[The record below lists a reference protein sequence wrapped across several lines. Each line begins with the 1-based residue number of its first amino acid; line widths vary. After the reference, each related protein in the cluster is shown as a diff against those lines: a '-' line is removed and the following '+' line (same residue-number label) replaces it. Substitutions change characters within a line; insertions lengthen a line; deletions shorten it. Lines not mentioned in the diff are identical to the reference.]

1 MDISLHLDN
10 NRHEPLYIQLYQYF
24 REEITLLR
32 IAPATRLPS
41 IRQLSEFLQ
50 VSKTTVQMAYDQL
63 LAEGYVES
71 RERSGYYAAKLE
83 EEAFGSIQSNDKIN
97 SATNDQPVKS
107 HPIDIDFY
115 MSSVDV
121 DHFPYE
127 VWRKYTNLTT
137 SIEPKQLLAYGD
149 RQGEL
154 DLRISI
160 SRYLRQS
167 RGVNCSPDQIVL
179 GSGTQ
184 TVLQILCQLIGLDG
198 RSVAIEEPGYRGAR
212 QVFQLFGY
220 KLAPIPLEEDGINV
234 QELSR
239 SNAKLVYITPSHQ
252 YPIGMVMPVTKRL
265 KLLRWA
271 EENQG
276 IIIEDDYDGEFRYR
290 GKPIPSLQG
299 LDTHDLVVYV
309 GTFSKSLMP
318 AIRISYMVLP
328 THLLAIYQQRF
339 NSFDHT
345 VSRLH
350 QRTLQLFM
358 DHGEWERHIRR
369 MRTLY
374 HKKHA
379 FLLHILKSVMGEHVN
394 IMGQDAGLHIVIDVK
409 STLPADELVEIA
421 ARAGVQVYSTS
432 HTWYQM
438 PPKEQV
444 LILLG
449 FGGLSLE
456 QIEQGI
462 ERLDE
467 AWKPYYLQK

>member
-1 MDISLHLDN
+1 MDISLHLDD

-24 REEITLLR
+24 REEITTLR

-50 VSKTTVQMAYDQL
+50 VSKTTIQMAYDQL

-71 RERSGYYAAKLE
+71 RERSGYYAVKLE
-83 EEAFGSIQSNDKIN
+83 DEAFGSIRPNHQKNLAAIDRSM
-97 SATNDQPVKS
+97 KS

-121 DHFPYE
+121 HHFPFDT
-127 VWRKYTNLTT
+127 WRKYTNMATT
-137 SIEPKQLLAYGD
+137 FEQKELLAYGD
-149 RQGEL
+149 RQGEFE
-154 DLRISI
+154 LRNSI
-160 SRYLRQS
+160 SHYLRQS
-167 RGVNCSPDQIVL
+167 RGVNCTPDQIVL

-198 RSVAIEEPGYRGAR
+198 RRVAIEEPGYRGAR

-220 KLAPIPLEEDGINV
+220 KLVPISLEEDGISV
-234 QELSR
+234 HELSR
-239 SNAKLVYITPSHQ
+239 SDAKLVYITPSHQ
-252 YPIGMVMPVTKRL
+252 YPIGMVMPVQKRL

-299 LDTHDLVVYV
+299 LDTHGLVVYV

-328 THLLAIYQQRF
+328 THLLTIYQQRF

-358 DHGEWERHIRR
+358 DNGEWDRHIRR

-379 FLLHILKSVMGEHVN
+379 FLLHTIKTVMGEHVN

-409 STLPADELVEIA
+409 STIPADELVEIA

-432 HTWYQM
+432 HTWHQL
-438 PPKEQV
+438 PPKEQI

-449 FGGLSLE
+449 FGGLSME

-462 ERLDE
+462 KQLDE
-467 AWKPYYLQK
+467 VWRVFYL